1 MDVPPFLMAVKPLKM
16 DEKEKSHFSFSSS
29 ENSWMNYSE
38 VP

>member
-1 MDVPPFLMAVKPLKM
+1 MDVPPFSVAGKPLKM
-16 DEKEKSHFSFSSS
+16 EEKEKSHFSFAPS

>member
-1 MDVPPFLMAVKPLKM
+1 MDVPPFSVADMPLKM
-16 DEKEKSHFSFSSS
+16 KEKEKSHFSFSSS